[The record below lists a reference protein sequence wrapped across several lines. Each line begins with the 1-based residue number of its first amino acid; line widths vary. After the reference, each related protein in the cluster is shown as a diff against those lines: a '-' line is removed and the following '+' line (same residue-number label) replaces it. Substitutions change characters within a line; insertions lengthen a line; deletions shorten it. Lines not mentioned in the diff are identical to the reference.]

1 MVIFDRSESQNRE
14 DLFLLRLKWGKK
26 NYELKYKPF
35 NSYYAKIKKDQQVSN
50 LRFNALT
57 LLGL

>member
-1 MVIFDRSESQNRE
+1 MGE
-14 DLFLLRLKWGKK
+14 K
-26 NYELKYKPF
+26 NYDLKYKPF

>member
-1 MVIFDRSESQNRE
+1 M
-14 DLFLLRLKWGKK
+14 GKK

-50 LRFNALT
+50 PRFNALT